1 MVPLAQAGQAE
12 KERMH
17 LEQKLYDGVTATS
30 LWLDGV
36 EEQIFITTS
45 HLPEEE
51 TEIYLS
57 KQEVRNP

>member
-1 MVPLAQAGQAE
+1 
-12 KERMH
+12 MH

-36 EEQIFITTS
+36 EERIFVTTS